1 MSSVHTRQSGKVSSI
16 VLYRRLLFPTLPA
29 SVVPPPIL
37 PDASTELN
45 TELYDFIALAL
56 RAYITPWWSKITRY
70 DRDFVPHV
78 AVVIVE
84 VVRSLEKRLKAVDLP
99 ALLFRAVPILVG
111 QHYADY
117 RAASEKLG
125 TSYASGGASTLPQ
138 LFHQHQRHMGID
150 ADGQIDPTYIRQTLD
165 LVLHACL
172 PLEDQESD
180 AERSIIREIIA
191 KVLVQDVVPMLCQPW
206 FIHKIMLD
214 QLESDKAATTIP
226 MKVRS

>member
-1 MSSVHTRQSGKVSSI
+1 M
-16 VLYRRLLFPTLPA
+16 LYRRLLFPTLPA

-99 ALLFRAVPILVG
+99 TLLFRAVPILVG

-117 RAASEKLG
+117 RASSEKLG

-138 LFHQHQRHMGID
+138 LFHQHQGHMGID